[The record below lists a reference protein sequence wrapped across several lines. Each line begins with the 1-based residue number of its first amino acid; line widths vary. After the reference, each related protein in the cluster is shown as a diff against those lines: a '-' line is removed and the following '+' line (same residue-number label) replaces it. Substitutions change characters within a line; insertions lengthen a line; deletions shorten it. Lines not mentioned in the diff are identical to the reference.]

1 MCGIQD
7 VAFSFWVFMTRRITV
22 YDPSHS
28 TSKAEVADVN
38 VECFAKD
45 VSRPKVQISFKIR
58 SNDVI
63 FIKA

>member
-1 MCGIQD
+1 
-7 VAFSFWVFMTRRITV
+7 MTRRITV

-45 VSRPKVQISFKIR
+45 VSRPKVQIFFFKIR

>member
-1 MCGIQD
+1 
-7 VAFSFWVFMTRRITV
+7 MTRRITV

>member
-7 VAFSFWVFMTRRITV
+7 VAFSCWVLMTRRTTV
-22 YDPSHS
+22 YAPSHS

-45 VSRPKVQISFKIR
+45 VSRPKVQFFKIR